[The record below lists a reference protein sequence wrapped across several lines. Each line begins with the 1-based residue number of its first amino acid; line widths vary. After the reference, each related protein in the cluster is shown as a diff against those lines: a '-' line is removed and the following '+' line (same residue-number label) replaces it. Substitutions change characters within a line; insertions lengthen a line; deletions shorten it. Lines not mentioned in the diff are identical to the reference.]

1 MVNKKLTI
9 VSDQKTCPAL
19 MSLFN

>member
-9 VSDQKTCPAL
+9 TGSTVLVGYT
-19 MSLFN
+19 